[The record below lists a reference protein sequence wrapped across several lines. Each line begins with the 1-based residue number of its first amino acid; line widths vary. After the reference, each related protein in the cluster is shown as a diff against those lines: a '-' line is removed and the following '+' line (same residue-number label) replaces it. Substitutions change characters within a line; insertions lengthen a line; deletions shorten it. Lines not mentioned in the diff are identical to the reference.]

1 MGLDRFDRFQADC
14 GEGTA
19 RVGDRHLA
27 VVEVVGVQEE
37 FATVKGL
44 CLWLLVLVLLLCN
57 HLSGDPELDAE

>member
-14 GEGTA
+14 EVGTA
-19 RVGDRHLA
+19 RVGDRHLG

-37 FATVKGL
+37 LANAKGL
-44 CLWLLVLVLLLCN
+44 RSWLLVLPQCN